1 MSVQILINDLP
12 QNTPIESTSL
22 NATVERVGSLFF
34 LDGVQTELTND
45 EINDL
50 HSDYMLNDMQSL
62 NEFTQG
68 CYYEL

>member
-1 MSVQILINDLP
+1 MSAQLLINDLP
-12 QNTPIESTSL
+12 KNTEIVSPSLQSTVIYS
-22 NATVERVGSLFF
+22 GGLFF

-68 CYYEL
+68 CFYEL